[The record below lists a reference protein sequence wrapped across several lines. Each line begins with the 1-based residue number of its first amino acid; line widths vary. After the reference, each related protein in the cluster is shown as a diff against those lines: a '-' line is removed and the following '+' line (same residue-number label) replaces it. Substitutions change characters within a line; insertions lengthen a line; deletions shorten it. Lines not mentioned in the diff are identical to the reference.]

1 MKYVKQIGI
10 ILGVTLAGEAL
21 SHFLPFPVPAG
32 VYGPFF
38 NADSPDERDR
48 EAGKRRGDRK
58 FSHGYHEHDV
68 YSGYRRDY

>member
-1 MKYVKQIGI
+1 MKYVKQIGRR
-10 ILGVTLAGEAL
+10 GPQPL
-21 SHFLPFPVPAG
+21 SSVSSTG
-32 VYGPFF
+32 RRIRPFF